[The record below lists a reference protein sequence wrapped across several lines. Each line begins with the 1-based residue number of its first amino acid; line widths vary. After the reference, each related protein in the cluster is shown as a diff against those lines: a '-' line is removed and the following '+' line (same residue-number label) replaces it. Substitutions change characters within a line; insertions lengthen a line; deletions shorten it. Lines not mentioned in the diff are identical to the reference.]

1 MVVDS
6 FPKGTMKKFCLALLY
21 FGFLAGLYWYL
32 TTPKKPAPIYVSP
45 QSGLLEE
52 KPTSVHYEVYEC
64 VKRINEKN
72 SRITSIIA
80 DKVKILVWHDIG
92 IAVNGK
98 IAMQKDQFFRLKV
111 SGYRGPE
118 MDIGSNE
125 SLFWFWSRSMPNPAL
140 YYARHE
146 DLSKTMLKTP
156 LNPSWLMES
165 LSLNEID
172 MNQVEIVK
180 VQNYWAILQPRNSS
194 LGEKITIATLIDP
207 QRDVII
213 GHYLYN
219 AEDKLVAS
227 TEIKEFNGDVPKK
240 ILIVW
245 YDENVR
251 MEWDIIDPQINV
263 DIDKNYWQLPMMKNK
278 INMGEE

>member
-1 MVVDS
+1 
-6 FPKGTMKKFCLALLY
+6 
-21 FGFLAGLYWYL
+21 
-32 TTPKKPAPIYVSP
+32 
-45 QSGLLEE
+45 
-52 KPTSVHYEVYEC
+52 
-64 VKRINEKN
+64 
-72 SRITSIIA
+72 
-80 DKVKILVWHDIG
+80 
-92 IAVNGK
+92 
-98 IAMQKDQFFRLKV
+98 
-111 SGYRGPE
+111 
-118 MDIGSNE
+118 
-125 SLFWFWSRSMPNPAL
+125 MPNPAL